1 MVLAAKRDNNHD
13 RARHANQVVPG
24 TVGAGGDADV
34 PIFQISKPSRKASK
48 QISVDV
54 PINKNAH
61 VIETRHG

>member
-34 PIFQISKPSRKASK
+34 PIF
-48 QISVDV
+48 
-54 PINKNAH
+54 
-61 VIETRHG
+61 